1 MRTACAGAVVLLLV
15 AAASAAPKD
24 AAQVETQVKRVA
36 LFKNGLGFF
45 TRGGSLPEKAGPI
58 ELAPFAAPSHGT
70 MWISY
75 PTTVGLGPLIAR
87 EAAIKEKKEA
97 TNLAEL
103 LRANV
108 GRQAT
113 IWLGT
118 EKERSVTG
126 KILSFVPYRKPPAA
140 DPYAMG
146 GMPIGA
152 QPQYERY
159 YVPPQPGGT
168 LVLVGTDTG
177 VVAINAYGVQ
187 RIDFAEGD
195 PATTFGEEAK
205 GVELSAELK
214 KPARDAWVRVSY
226 LAKGITW
233 APSYLVDIT
242 DAKEARIAA
251 KAVIIN
257 EAEELKGAQVELVT
271 GFPNLQFA
279 DVMDPMGLKED
290 LGRFLQTLA
299 RGRPETEERYRASV
313 MTQSMDYRG
322 YAGAGPEREAAMPQ
336 YGAAAAGRVAEDL
349 FLYPL
354 ESVTLAKGERG
365 YYPLFTETVPYEE
378 IYQWQIPDYITP
390 EEQYGQQRERAAQ
403 PEVVWHSLKL
413 TNTTKV
419 PWTTAPAE
427 TTKEGQVLGQDTLNY
442 TPPKGEATLR
452 ITQAVSV
459 KAEQT
464 ELEVKRERDAVQM
477 YGSSYDRITIEG
489 KLRVR
494 NFLEKTISLEI
505 KKTLSGEVKK
515 MTPEAK
521 AERLA
526 RGLARMNPVHSLTWD
541 IRLKPGGEQEL
552 AYVYEAL
559 IRR

>member
-1 MRTACAGAVVLLLV
+1 VTTAF
-15 AAASAAPKD
+15 D
-24 AAQVETQVKRVA
+24 
-36 LFKNGLGFF
+36 
-45 TRGGSLPEKAGPI
+45 
-58 ELAPFAAPSHGT
+58 
-70 MWISY
+70 
-75 PTTVGLGPLIAR
+75 
-87 EAAIKEKKEA
+87 
-97 TNLAEL
+97 
-103 LRANV
+103 
-108 GRQAT
+108 
-113 IWLGT
+113 
-118 EKERSVTG
+118 
-126 KILSFVPYRKPPAA
+126 
-140 DPYAMG
+140 
-146 GMPIGA
+146 
-152 QPQYERY
+152 
-159 YVPPQPGGT
+159 
-168 LVLVGTDTG
+168 
-177 VVAINAYGVQ
+177 
-187 RIDFAEGD
+187 
-195 PATTFGEEAK
+195 EEAK

-233 APSYLVDIT
+233 APSYLVDVS
-242 DAKEARIAA
+242 DAKEAKIAA

-257 EAEELKGAQVELVT
+257 EAENLNGAQVELVT

-290 LGRFLQTLA
+290 LARFLQTLA

-313 MTQSMDYRG
+313 MTQSVAYRG
-322 YAGAGPEREAAMPQ
+322 AGVMGYMEERDAAMPQ
-336 YGAAAAGRVAEDL
+336 YGAAAGRVAEDL

-354 ESVTLAKGERG
+354 ESVTLARGERG

-390 EEQYGQQRERAAQ
+390 EEQYGQPRERADQ
-403 PEVVWHSLKL
+403 PEVVWHSVKL

-427 TTKEGQVLGQDTLNY
+427 TTKESQLLGQDTLNY
-442 TPPKGEATLR
+442 TPPKGQATLR

-526 RGLARMNPVHSLTWD
+526 RGLARMNPVHSLTWS
-541 IRLKPGGEQEL
+541 IQLKPGAEQEL